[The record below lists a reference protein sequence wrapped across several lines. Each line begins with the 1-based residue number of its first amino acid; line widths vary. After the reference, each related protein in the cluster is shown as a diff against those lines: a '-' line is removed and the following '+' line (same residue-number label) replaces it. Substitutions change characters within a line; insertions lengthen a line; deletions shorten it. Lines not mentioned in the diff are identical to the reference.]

1 MDNDSTPAVL
11 GLSEGLGH
19 GARYA
24 EWRDFY
30 SRRVTGWMRLEELR
44 IECARLQDAGGKP
57 SPELLLVHAMHE
69 LERLHAELDKIRHY
83 ASNAA
88 QARGMAYAA
97 ICGDQGCACIPG
109 PNVRAKPTAEGGS
122 ALSE

>member
-1 MDNDSTPAVL
+1 MRDDVAGPDGSA
-11 GLSEGLGH
+11 LSDGLGH

-30 SRRVTGWMRLEELR
+30 EQRITGWMRLEQLR
-44 IECARLQDAGGKP
+44 AEVAQLQDAGSDP

-69 LERLHAELDKIRHY
+69 LERLHAELDKIRQY

-97 ICGDQGCACIPG
+97 ITGVTVA
-109 PNVRAKPTAEGGS
+109 
-122 ALSE
+122 